1 MGVMA
6 FLLRYAAPEPAGGA
20 LAIRVVV
27 RQLTPVVTDGVRG
40 WLRCDPRLLPVG
52 PEDRADVVVLD
63 PHGGPPGVVAEAHR
77 RGSRV
82 VAFGPAGLPCRA
94 GAGAGI
100 PCDTGAHACV
110 GQDEGRLALIAAIL
124 AVAGCGTATA
134 HAAPR
139 LSERERTAL
148 VWWLRSM
155 TKAAVARRMGISPH
169 TVDMYIKRVRAKYA
183 AAGWLL
189 PTKADLLARAVEDGL
204 VGPEDLLEIR
214 RPGPVSP

>member
-1 MGVMA
+1 M
-6 FLLRYAAPEPAGGA
+6 
-20 LAIRVVV
+20 

-52 PEDRADVVVLD
+52 PGNRPDVVVLD
-63 PHGGPPGVVAEAHR
+63 AHGGPPGVVAEACR
-77 RGSRV
+77 SGNRV
-82 VAFGPAGLPCRA
+82 VAFGS
-94 GAGAGI
+94 AGI
-100 PCDTGAHACV
+100 PCPAGIVEAAVPCPTGAHACV
-110 GQDEGRLALIAAIL
+110 GQDQGRPALIAAIL
-124 AVAGCGTATA
+124 AVAGGDGVTV
-134 HAAPR
+134 HAAPQ

-148 VWWLRSM
+148 VWWLRSL

-214 RPGPVSP
+214 RPGPVTR

>member
-1 MGVMA
+1 MA
-6 FLLRYAAPEPAGGA
+6 FLLRYAAPEPAGGV
-20 LAIRVVV
+20 LPIRVGV

-52 PEDRADVVVLD
+52 PGDGTDVVVLD
-63 PHGGPPGVVAEAHR
+63 PHGGPPGLVGDVCR
-77 RGSRV
+77 SGNRV
-82 VAFGPAGLPCRA
+82 VAFAPAGNSCRA
-94 GAGAGI
+94 GVGATG
-100 PCDTGAHACV
+100 PCPTGADACV
-110 GQDEGRLALIAAIL
+110 GQDQGRLALIAAIL
-124 AVAGCGTATA
+124 TVTGADGAAA

-139 LSERERTAL
+139 LSGRERTAL
-148 VWWLRSM
+148 VWWLRSL
-155 TKAAVARRMGISPH
+155 TKASVARRMGISPH

-214 RPGPVSP
+214 RPGPVSR